1 MALPHIMVQK
11 GGDVAVPSKEG
22 GNVMNC
28 LCNLF
33 DDCTIW
39 IVIIALIVLFC
50 CCGNGASGK
59 GILGS
64 CGCGC

>member
-1 MALPHIMVQK
+1 
-11 GGDVAVPSKEG
+11 
-22 GNVMNC
+22 MNC

-39 IVIIALIVLFC
+39 IIIIALIILFC
-50 CCGNGASGK
+50 CCGNGSHNK
-59 GILGS
+59 GLLGS